1 MRIAR
6 SSPRFCPLWP
16 DRRQRRDSV
25 EPAAAAQRC
34 KAWHSIGVRGASP
47 NPAAPPFRTLSQ
59 RYPLE
64 DLQES
69 LAEGIVVG
77 HAQGMPRVRMAP
89 RQVADFLRYL
99 QSIQQK

>member
-1 MRIAR
+1 MRMILILA
-6 SSPRFCPLWP
+6 SLLLAF
-16 DRRQRRDSV
+16 
-25 EPAAAAQRC
+25 PAAAAQDSVAGRRLAQRC
-34 KAWHSIGVRGASP
+34 KACHSIGVRGASP